1 VGCRHVACHTA
12 PTPCAHR
19 NDTTSPPPPNL
30 GVDVAGSSEGVFESL
45 FALKKET
52 TKDIRDHLEDTWRD
66 LTGVG
71 AFYRAPGYVSPTA
84 SLDAIARSFVETY
97 VLGATGSA
105 FRASEEKARLVG
117 FKEIR
122 YRSAAELDYLIHL
135 FPCAKIIVNV
145 RRDVVKQSESATWQ
159 KGAPAL
165 QRENDWMIQWQ
176 QRNAR
181 RSFFIALEDFT
192 VPTFDRLAAWLG
204 FPSCRFVRVAHSN
217 ARGGYMPDSSKDVSC
232 ASDR

>member
-1 VGCRHVACHTA
+1 MGCRHVACHTA

-19 NDTTSPPPPNL
+19 NDTTSPPPPPPPNL
-30 GVDVAGSSEGVFESL
+30 GVDVAGSSEGIFESL
-45 FALKKET
+45 FALKKKQEET
-52 TKDIRDHLEDTWRD
+52 TRHFRDR
-66 LTGVG
+66 TGVG
-71 AFYRAPGYVSPTA
+71 AFYRTPGYVSPTA

-117 FKEIR
+117 YKEIR
-122 YRSAAELDYLIHL
+122 FKSAAELDYLIHL

-145 RRDVVKQSESATWQ
+145 RRDVVKQSESDTWV

-165 QRENDWMIQWQ
+165 QRDNDYMIQWQ